1 MLHRERF
8 NISSVMRT
16 RFYSDLRLR
25 FMFRS
30 VPEKNLSIGS
40 VSQDPIE
47 CNPLGKPRWC
57 AGGGGRSNPLLRR
70 TTAGSARLFLRS
82 AKAGRMTC
90 DPSPFPTFG
99 FHDLR
104 AMIIL
109 ASHHRARSF
118 TSLDRT
124 HARASRKQ
132 RRPYRQAVEST
143 DQPPGR

>member
-1 MLHRERF
+1 MPHRERF

-25 FMFRS
+25 FMIRS
-30 VPEKNLSIGS
+30 VRRRTFRFGS
-40 VSQDPIE
+40 VSQDPVE
-47 CNPLGKPRWC
+47 CNPRC
-57 AGGGGRSNPLLRR
+57 AQVAGGRSNPLLRR

-90 DPSPFPTFG
+90 DPSPFPTVG